1 MPIHFSGA
9 RPVRLLIQF
18 CRYVL
23 VGGMAFIVD
32 FGLFFVLL
40 RMAALHYLVAATL
53 AYLAGLL
60 VNYLL
65 STAWVFDYRR
75 LGNRGQ
81 EFLLFA
87 AIGVVGVG
95 LNAVL
100 IGYFSSA
107 LHLPYLHAKLVAAVL
122 NLFCNFGARKLL
134 LFTAPVAPSPDTCVL
149 K

>member
-1 MPIHFSGA
+1 MPIRCSG
-9 RPVRLLIQF
+9 RWPVHLLTQF

-23 VGGMAFIVD
+23 VGGTAFVVD

-65 STAWVFDYRR
+65 SIAWVFDYRR
-75 LGNRGQ
+75 VDDRRQ

-87 AIGVVGVG
+87 VIGIAGVG

-100 IGYFSSA
+100 ISYFSSA
-107 LHLPYLHAKLVAAVL
+107 LQLSYLQAKLVAAVL
-122 NLFCNFGARKLL
+122 ILLFNFVGRKLL
-134 LFTAPVAPSPDTCVL
+134 LFTAPIDPSPEA
-149 K
+149 